1 MYKPDRF
8 VTTILAAIA
17 LFLGIIALRPFFHP
31 PVNAF
36 AQTARFDY
44 IHIVSPVFL
53 YKGQQGLLV
62 LDQRNANVWFI
73 PKVDDQFKT
82 PVFVIRV
89 PFDKLDQSPQ

>member
-1 MYKPDRF
+1 MLKREWF
-8 VTTILAAIA
+8 AKTILAAIA
-17 LFLGIIALRPFFHP
+17 VFLGIIALRPFFAP
-31 PVNAF
+31 TVQAM

-73 PKVDDQFKT
+73 PKVDDQYKT